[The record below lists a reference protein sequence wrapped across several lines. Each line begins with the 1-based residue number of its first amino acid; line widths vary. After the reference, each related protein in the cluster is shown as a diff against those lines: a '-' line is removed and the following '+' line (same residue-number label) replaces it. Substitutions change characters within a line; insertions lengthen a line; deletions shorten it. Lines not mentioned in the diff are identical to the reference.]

1 MGLIHI
7 VNVVVT
13 FHHLGLHPLNPIEQP
28 GYSFF
33 LVFGYLFK
41 FIGPYNAFYMSE
53 SIHYS
58 SCFVGSTPNVSILEP
73 KKKNSSLVPNEE
85 KDGFFFIFSHQI
97 LLN

>member
-7 VNVVVT
+7 VNVGVT

-28 GYSFF
+28 GYFCF
-33 LVFGYLFK
+33 VFGCLFK

-58 SCFVGSTPNVSILEP
+58 SCFVGYTSNVSILEL
-73 KKKNSSLVPNEE
+73 KKNHALYPMR
-85 KDGFFFIFSHQI
+85 KKMDF
-97 LLN
+97 